1 MRNWQAFK
9 THHKNQTAAAHER
22 RRAIRGTT
30 KGMKAG
36 DASSGAA
43 VAYCSACRAP
53 VVESAAARK
62 RHALKGGKCAE
73 AMRDSGKNPNR
84 REVELGS
91 PTNPSPAL
99 PERKQKKGN
108 RNADEVPKMPA

>member
-73 AMRDSGKNPNR
+73 AMRLESIKATVSRSG
-84 REVELGS
+84 
-91 PTNPSPAL
+91 PTNG
-99 PERKQKKGN
+99 R
-108 RNADEVPKMPA
+108 